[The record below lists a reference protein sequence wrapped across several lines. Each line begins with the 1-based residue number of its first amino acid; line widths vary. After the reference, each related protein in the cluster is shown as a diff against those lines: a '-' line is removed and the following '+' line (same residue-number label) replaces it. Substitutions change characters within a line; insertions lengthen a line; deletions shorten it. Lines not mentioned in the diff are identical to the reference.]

1 MYLYQLSH
9 HKILVFKLE
18 VFKRVHQQVAVP
30 LGKGGTFCRKDHEK
44 FKTFKM
50 PWIWK
55 VLLSI
60 GLFYLIAIRMTLC
73 KPVQSHSKNPRHQSS
88 HRKLRNARIKAIKE
102 EILTKL
108 GLSDIPSM
116 KNVTLS
122 VEEERKKIKLFKKSL
137 EDTYGQIHEL
147 FSQEEFFAKKF
158 HSFSQ
163 NGEYFI
169 SEQFSF

>member
-1 MYLYQLSH
+1 MQFNWE
-9 HKILVFKLE
+9 KE
-18 VFKRVHQQVAVP
+18 VHFADKNS
-30 LGKGGTFCRKDHEK
+30 K
-44 FKTFKM
+44 FFETFKM
-50 PWIWK
+50 SWIWK
-55 VLLSI
+55 VLLTI
-60 GLFYLIAIRMTLC
+60 GLFHLIAIRMTLC
-73 KPVQSHSKNPRHQSS
+73 KPVQGHSKNTRHQSS

-108 GLSDIPSM
+108 GLSDIPSV

-163 NGEYFI
+163 NGEFLLNFVRFHL
-169 SEQFSF
+169 FSI